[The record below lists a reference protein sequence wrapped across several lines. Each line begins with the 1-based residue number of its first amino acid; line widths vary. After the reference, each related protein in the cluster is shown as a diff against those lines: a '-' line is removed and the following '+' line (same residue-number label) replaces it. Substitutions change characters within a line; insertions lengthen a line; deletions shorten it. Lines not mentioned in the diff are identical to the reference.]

1 MRKQEETHLR
11 ARKKGHNSTDES
23 PNPDFT
29 LLEYAI
35 NRKILEAPLLELT
48 YYSDA
53 VGEVPSKLERGNVD
67 LTDPINMENTEYS
80 PEWGL
85 DLIVKEG
92 FFRYGP
98 WADRQRQVSN

>member
-1 MRKQEETHLR
+1 MRKQEETHPR
-11 ARKKGHNSTDES
+11 TCQKGHNSVNES

-48 YYSDA
+48 YHFDA
-53 VGEVPSKLERGNVD
+53 VGEVPSMLERGNVN
-67 LTDPINMENTEYS
+67 LTGPINMGNTEYS

-85 DLIVKEG
+85 DLIVKGG
-92 FFRYGP
+92 FFKYGP
-98 WADRQRQVSN
+98 WADRQRQASN

>member
-1 MRKQEETHLR
+1 MRKQEATHPH
-11 ARKKGHNSTDES
+11 ARQKGHNSTDES
-23 PNPDFT
+23 LNPDFT

-48 YYSDA
+48 YYFDA
-53 VGEVPSKLERGNVD
+53 VGEVPSMSERGSAN
-67 LTDPINMENTEYS
+67 LPENTEYS

-85 DLIVKEG
+85 DLIVKGG

-98 WADRQRQVSN
+98 WADRQRQVSD